1 MEKLVFDN
9 GLKEYDVNG
18 TGILRFNPSD
28 PNVYGRFLDAVDE
41 IKKVEQELITNAKT
55 LSGNDGEG
63 VVRLMVESD
72 RKVKSILK
80 NVFGNRNDFDA
91 IFGGVNIMAVASNGE
106 RVITNFMVAI
116 EPIVSSGAEKCAQ
129 QKVTD
134 AVTAANINRAQRRG
148 NA

>member
-1 MEKLVFDN
+1 MEKLIFDN

-41 IKKVEQELITNAKT
+41 IKSVEHDLLTKGKALNG
-55 LSGNDGEG
+55 SDGEG

-72 RKVKSILK
+72 RKVKDILK
-80 NVFGNRNDFDA
+80 NVFGSSNDFDS
-91 IFGGVNIMAVASNGE
+91 IFDGVNIMAVASNGE

-134 AVTAANINRAQRRG
+134 AVAAANSNRAHRRG

>member
-1 MEKLVFDN
+1 MEKLLFDN

-18 TGILRFNPSD
+18 TGVLRFNPSD

-41 IKKVEQELITNAKT
+41 IKTVENDLIKRGKA
-55 LSGNDGEG
+55 LSRNDGEG
-63 VVRLMVESD
+63 VVRLMVEAD
-72 RKVKSILK
+72 KKVKTILK
-80 NVFGNRNDFDA
+80 NVFGSINDFDA

-129 QKVTD
+129 QKVND
-134 AVTAANINRAQRRG
+134 AVAAAKNERAQRYE

>member
-1 MEKLVFDN
+1 MEKLLFDN

-18 TGILRFNPSD
+18 TGVLRFNPSD

-41 IKKVEQELITNAKT
+41 IKTVENDLIKRGKA
-55 LSGNDGEG
+55 LSQNDGEG
-63 VVRLMVESD
+63 VVRLMVEAD
-72 RKVKSILK
+72 KKVKTILK
-80 NVFGNRNDFDA
+80 NVFGAINDFDA

-116 EPIVSSGAEKCAQ
+116 DPIVSSGAEKCAQ
-129 QKVTD
+129 QKVND
-134 AVTAANINRAQRRG
+134 AVAAAKNERAQRYE